1 MQNLRMQY
9 IPACAQA
16 VTLAVPRAMKRLF
29 ILPVLLFL
37 TIPYAQG
44 QELYGVNR
52 FDLQVSGLG
61 GVKNNVPEIPA
72 TDVYPYLGFSGTVT
86 SYVASRENRRHP
98 GIENR
103 HRLGVAFAAFMYDG
117 YADKGLQLGVK
128 YLMPKPPGSSL
139 YFASLHG
146 VEFRE
151 TQPGSDGEECIAS
164 DPCKV
169 FVSSLEMGRT
179 FPNTG
184 KHAFNLS
191 IGVNYRWRSDIDF
204 DYYYSMGW
212 VLRLW

>member
-1 MQNLRMQY
+1 M
-9 IPACAQA
+9 
-16 VTLAVPRAMKRLF
+16 
-29 ILPVLLFL
+29 
-37 TIPYAQG
+37 
-44 QELYGVNR
+44 
-52 FDLQVSGLG
+52 
-61 GVKNNVPEIPA
+61 PEIPD
-72 TDVYPYLGFSGTVT
+72 TDVFAYTGLSATLT
-86 SYVASRENRRHP
+86 SYIASRENRRHP

-103 HRLGVAFAAFMYDG
+103 HRLGVAFSMYNHSD
-117 YADKGLQLGVK
+117 YADMGAQLGVK
-128 YLMPKPPGSSL
+128 YLMPQPPGSSL
-139 YFASLHG
+139 YFTSLHG

-151 TQPGSDGEECIAS
+151 TEPGSDGEECIAS

-184 KHAFNLS
+184 KHAFNLA

>member
-1 MQNLRMQY
+1 
-9 IPACAQA
+9 
-16 VTLAVPRAMKRLF
+16 
-29 ILPVLLFL
+29 
-37 TIPYAQG
+37 
-44 QELYGVNR
+44 
-52 FDLQVSGLG
+52 
-61 GVKNNVPEIPA
+61 
-72 TDVYPYLGFSGTVT
+72 
-86 SYVASRENRRHP
+86 
-98 GIENR
+98 
-103 HRLGVAFAAFMYDG
+103 MYDG

-128 YLMPKPPGSSL
+128 YLMPKPPGSSI
-139 YFASLHG
+139 YFTSLHG

-151 TQPGSDGEECIAS
+151 TEPGSDGEECIAS